1 MQATVTVI
9 KDFTE
14 CLEMS
19 MRVITKSTSADGVVG
34 N

>member
-1 MQATVTVI
+1 MHATVTII
-9 KDFTE
+9 KDSTE

-19 MRVITKSTSADGVVG
+19 MRAITKSTSADGVVG

>member
-1 MQATVTVI
+1 MHATVTVI

-14 CLEMS
+14 CLEIS
-19 MRVITKSTSADGVVG
+19 MRAITKSTSAEEVVG